1 MDVQCVRRTNGIGRL
16 GICASGLRR
25 QHEDLVDAVTLPSQH
40 LEDAVLF
47 HQVPHPV
54 FTFMRDVYELLQHEA
69 GERLI
74 IGTST
79 ALGSRTTGRDFGQHW
94 GRILAETE
102 PERGL
107 DGISANARGAGLRD
121 QDAAFRRKDV

>member
-1 MDVQCVRRTNGIGRL
+1 M
-16 GICASGLRR
+16 
-25 QHEDLVDAVTLPSQH
+25 TLPSQH
-40 LEDAVLF
+40 LEDVVLF

-54 FTFMRDVYELLQHEA
+54 FTFMRDVCEILQHEA

-74 IGTST
+74 ISTST
-79 ALGSRTTGRDFGQHW
+79 VPSSRTTGRDFGQHR

-107 DGISANARGAGLRD
+107 DGISANARGTGLRD

>member
-1 MDVQCVRRTNGIGRL
+1 M
-16 GICASGLRR
+16 
-25 QHEDLVDAVTLPSQH
+25 TLPSQH
-40 LEDAVLF
+40 LEDVVLF
-47 HQVPHPV
+47 HQVPPQV
-54 FTFMRDVYELLQHEA
+54 FTFMRDVCEILQYQA
-69 GERLI
+69 DERLI

-79 ALGSRTTGRDFGQHW
+79 VPGSRTTERDFGQNR

-107 DGISANARGAGLRD
+107 DGISANARGTGLRD